1 MTSERVLLD
10 GANAQPDGEDVAA
23 RGDDVGN
30 AAQHLVL
37 LNGITGGHV
46 VVIGLGF
53 NELCAQRVVGSVID
67 LIGDRVSIIRG
78 GHQQVLVNG
87 GSTSEG
93 IDLRLARGE
102 RFRDALGA
110 VCQCGATDRLRA
122 GANG

>member
-1 MTSERVLLD
+1 MTGERVLLD
-10 GANAQPDGEDVAA
+10 GADAKPNSEDVAA

-30 AAQHLVL
+30 TAQHLVL
-37 LNGITGGHV
+37 LNGIAGCHV

-53 NELCAQRVVGSVID
+53 NELGAQRVVGSVID
-67 LIGDRVSIIRG
+67 FIGDRVSIIRG
-78 GHQQVLVNG
+78 SDQQVLVNG

-102 RFRDALGA
+102 RSRDAIGA
-110 VCQCGATDRLRA
+110 VCQCCTAHRLRT